1 MESDINKILV
11 SSAPFA
17 YVHHEI
23 VKNENNM
30 PTDFIVKD
38 FNNRFSRLTQMKR
51 EDMLDKK
58 ITELLPKFSK
68 DKFDWIDFYK
78 YISLNGY
85 KNNFIYKD
93 ENNNKRYNVY
103 CAYSL
108 QGFFTV
114 IIWEIKE
121 EFDENHIYK
130 ILLDRSNEGLIIIK
144 NNKINYFNDK
154 IKKCLKYD
162 RDQLNYLNLEDFI
175 AEDHRENTMHHLHK
189 CSIGRSTSP
198 FETKVVDKE
207 GKSFWVEAT
216 IKALHIKSEKLIL
229 VFLKDICKRKKIEKE
244 LFKTYS
250 VFEKGPVLIMTR
262 IYGKRNRI
270 SNISGNVSSILGY
283 DKKYI
288 LGSHIFNMLLHQEDY
303 ETYSISLKN
312 AFSRKE
318 NYFEASYRLK
328 LKNGQYHWFYE
339 FSKIFLKEKNIEIK
353 SYLFDQTDFK
363 ETENQLNKERER
375 LDNIIKGTNAG
386 TWEWNIQTGE
396 ITLNSRWA
404 EIIGYT
410 LEELMPTS
418 IYSWKKYTHPDDYK
432 KSCELIEKHFN
443 GENDYYECE
452 MRMRHKKGHWVWVL
466 NRGKVFS
473 WTFDKKPLLMFGT
486 HIDISKRKK
495 TEKKIMEM
503 AMRDPLTKAYNRR
516 YIFEKLKEFKNK
528 LVKDNIN
535 FSVTIIDIDFFKQ
548 INDKYGHSAG
558 DSVLQSFTLFIQK
571 RIRSFDLL
579 GRYGGEEFI
588 ILLADCTKYEAAKR
602 ISDILKDIRK
612 TAFYYEDKKIRFTF
626 SAGISDSKAFDF
638 NNINIEKLIDIADN
652 RLYIAKNKGRNNIV
666 IEG

>member
-1 MESDINKILV
+1 MESDINKFLV

-23 VKNENNM
+23 VNNENNI
-30 PTDFIVKD
+30 PVDFIVKD
-38 FNNRFSRLTQMKR
+38 FNNKFLKLIEMKK
-51 EDMLDKK
+51 ENIINKK

-68 DKFDWIDFYK
+68 EKFDWIDFYK
-78 YISLNGY
+78 YISINGY

-93 ENNNKRYNVY
+93 ENNDKRYNVY
-103 CAYSL
+103 CSYSL
-108 QGFFTV
+108 DGFFSV
-114 IIWEIKE
+114 VIWEIKE

-130 ILLDRSNEGLIIIK
+130 LILDRSNEGLIIIK
-144 NNKINYFNDK
+144 NNKIDYFNEK
-154 IKKCLKYD
+154 IKKYLKYGKE
-162 RDQLNYLNLEDFI
+162 QLNNMNFEELFSE
-175 AEDHRENTMHHLHK
+175 EHRANTLSHLMK
-189 CSIGRSTSP
+189 CTVGRSISP
-198 FETKVVDKE
+198 FDTKIVDME
-207 GKSFWVEAT
+207 GKNIWVEAS
-216 IKALHIKSEKLIL
+216 IKTLHSKGGKLIL

-244 LFKTYS
+244 LLKTYS
-250 VFEKGPVLIMTR
+250 LFEKGPVLTMTR
-262 IYGKRNRI
+262 IYGHRNRI
-270 SNISGNVSSILGY
+270 SNISGNVTDILGY

-288 LGSHIFNMLLHQEDY
+288 LGSHIFNTLIHQEDY
-303 ETYSISLKN
+303 ENYSTTLKN
-312 AFSRKE
+312 NFLKKE
-318 NYFEASYRLK
+318 SYLQSSYRLK

-339 FSKIFLKEKNIEIK
+339 FSKIFFKENNIEVK

-363 ETENQLNKERER
+363 EAETQLKKERER

-396 ITLNSRWA
+396 LTLNNRWA

-410 LEELMPTS
+410 LEELMPSS
-418 IYSWKKYTHPDDYK
+418 IYSWKKHTHPDDYK
-432 KSCELIEKHFN
+432 KSCELIEKHFS
-443 GENDYYECE
+443 GEIDYYECE
-452 MRMRHKKGHWVWVL
+452 IRMRHKKGHWVWVL

-495 TEKKIMEM
+495 IEKKIMEM
-503 AMRDPLTKAYNRR
+503 AMRDPLTNVYNRR
-516 YIFEKLKEFKNK
+516 YIFEKLKEFKNR
-528 LVKDNIN
+528 LVKDNID

-602 ISDILKDIRK
+602 INDILKDIRK
-612 TAFYYEDKKIRFTF
+612 TAFHYEEQKIRFTF
-626 SAGISDSKAFDF
+626 SAGISDSNAFDF